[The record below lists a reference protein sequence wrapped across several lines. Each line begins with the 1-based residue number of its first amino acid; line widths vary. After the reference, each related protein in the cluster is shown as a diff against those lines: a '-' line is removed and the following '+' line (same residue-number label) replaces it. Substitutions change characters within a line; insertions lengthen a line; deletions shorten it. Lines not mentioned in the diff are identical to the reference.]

1 VQAGIPI
8 KVVSERLGHKSP
20 SFTMKQYAHVLPT
33 MQAEAASLIT
43 NNILGNKTIMLYTS
57 SHVLSR
63 V

>member
-33 MQAEAASLIT
+33 MQAEAASLIAD
-43 NNILGNKTIMLYTS
+43 IVLGNEIEPS
-57 SHVLSR
+57 
-63 V
+63 